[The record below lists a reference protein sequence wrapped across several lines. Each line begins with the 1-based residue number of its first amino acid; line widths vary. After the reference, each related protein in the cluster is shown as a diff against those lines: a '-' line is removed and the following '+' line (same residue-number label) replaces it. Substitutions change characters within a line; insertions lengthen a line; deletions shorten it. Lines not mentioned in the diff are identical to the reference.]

1 MNLLEVENLSVS
13 FATADGVV
21 RAVNDLSFALK
32 AGETLGIVGESGSGK
47 SQTAMAIMGLLAR
60 NASVAGSVR
69 FDGAELLGL
78 TAPQMNRIRG
88 QRIGMIFQDPMTS
101 LNPHLRIGTQM
112 AEMLV
117 QHRGASQQQAL
128 AESAQM
134 LDAVHIG
141 GATARLRQYPH
152 ELSGGQR
159 QRVMIAMTLL
169 CRPALLIADEP
180 TTALDVTVQAQI
192 LDLLAGLKRE
202 FGLSMILIT
211 HDLGVMAEVCDQA
224 LVMYG
229 GRLMEQG
236 RCASLLES
244 PRHPYTRAL
253 VLSRP
258 RADAPLGRDLPVIAG
273 APPEPGKHLDG
284 CPFRPRCALA
294 MPVCA
299 GTMPPLREFS
309 GGRCACHAAIL

>member
-1 MNLLEVENLSVS
+1 MNLLEVQNLSIS

-21 RAVNDLSFALK
+21 RAVTDLSFRLD
-32 AGETLGIVGESGSGK
+32 AGQTLGIVGESGSGK

-69 FDGAELLGL
+69 FEGSELLSLSGQ
-78 TAPQMNRIRG
+78 AMNRIRG

-101 LNPHLRIGTQM
+101 LNPHLRIGAQM

-134 LDAVHIG
+134 LDAVHIA
-141 GATARLRQYPH
+141 GAAARLRQYPH

-211 HDLGVMAEVCDQA
+211 HDLGVMVEVCDHA

-236 RCASLLES
+236 PCVSLLAS

-253 VLSRP
+253 ALSRP
-258 RADAPLGRDLPVIAG
+258 RVDAPLGRDLPVIAG
-273 APPEPGKHLDG
+273 APPEPGRHLDG

-299 GTMPPLREFS
+299 QTMPALREFS
-309 GGRCACHAAIL
+309 GGQCACHATTL